1 MKRLLPVL
9 LLLLALGVPA
19 TAAEPVAQTFNA
31 PIDRVWTTTEAVLK
45 QLGWD
50 IDKKDRSI
58 GMITTESRRLEGE
71 DYGVY
76 AKGLR
81 HRLTLH
87 VKAASENRTTV
98 TIERDTFRRERILWI
113 DKDESVAAA
122 ASDKKGD
129 VERSI
134 LAAIARALVN
144 RPRILL
150 ADEPTGN
157 LDADHGEEIVR
168 LLRDLNRQER
178 LTIIMVTHNLEIASA
193 TDRVVRLVKGRVEGA
208 DGLVFSFRGRGPA
221 VHDAGWRRAQ

>member
-1 MKRLLPVL
+1 MKLLLSVL
-9 LLLLALGVPA
+9 LVMLTLWTPA

-31 PIDRVWTTTEAVLK
+31 PMERVWTATEAVLK

-50 IDKKDRSI
+50 LDRKDRSI

-113 DKDESVAAA
+113 DKDEPANSSGTEVQRA
-122 ASDKKGD
+122 
-129 VERSI
+129 V
-134 LAAIARALVN
+134 LAAIAKAL
-144 RPRILL
+144 
-150 ADEPTGN
+150 
-157 LDADHGEEIVR
+157 
-168 LLRDLNRQER
+168 
-178 LTIIMVTHNLEIASA
+178 
-193 TDRVVRLVKGRVEGA
+193 
-208 DGLVFSFRGRGPA
+208 
-221 VHDAGWRRAQ
+221 